1 MSLVNGVT
9 YLIRS
14 KLNGFV
20 LDIQGGSTAACTQII
35 SYPHNGECGTANQ
48 HWRFVP
54 VGSEGTYLIQSEL
67 NNFVIDITGSN
78 TAPVT
83 PVISYPSNGATGTSN
98 QQWELVPVPNEVN
111 TYLIRTKLNGFVLDI
126 EGGNQAAGAHIISYP
141 SNGAT
146 GTANQHW
153 ELIAVQQVPDV
164 HTEYLIRSK
173 LNGFVLDITGSNTA
187 PVTQII
193 SYPVNGASGTPNQ
206 HWHFVPVADKTYLI
220 QTALNN
226 FVVDITGSNVAPV
239 TPVISYPA
247 NGATGTSNQQWELIP
262 VPNELNTYLI
272 RTKLNGFVL
281 DIEGGNRAACARIIS
296 YPINGATGTANQH
309 WELIAVVIH
318 QPVVDPVPVPVE
330 PVPVPKPEP
339 TPVEPTPAP
348 KPVDP
353 TPVTP
358 PDDNKPDEGPQ
369 IDPNATPTATG
380 SVEITKLAYRG
391 LVKRTQSD
399 EFVEITNKGA
409 TAADLSDWKITSAW
423 SNKQFFIFPK
433 GTSLAAGHSFRVYTN
448 EVHPETGGFKFGSA
462 TAIWNDKGDEAK
474 LFDTTGKQ
482 VATMA
487 YGLNSIQGI
496 KTELGILPLNIVADP
511 AAINQQMALP
521 GKVTFTEAL
530 KQALNS
536 FLNDDVEHVNLIG
549 FIRDSAD
556 AFGLP
561 KEGDLG
567 NKDASIKLLRTW
579 LNSSESKLVLLSA
592 ITWDED
598 ANNTGTRVPEADE
611 TLENYWIFQ
620 LFLKEFSDC
629 YFWAFVERSGKK
641 AAYNYGAG

>member
-1 MSLVNGVT
+1 
-9 YLIRS
+9 
-14 KLNGFV
+14 
-20 LDIQGGSTAACTQII
+20 
-35 SYPHNGECGTANQ
+35 
-48 HWRFVP
+48 
-54 VGSEGTYLIQSEL
+54 
-67 NNFVIDITGSN
+67 VIN
-78 TAPVT
+78 
-83 PVISYPSNGATGTSN
+83 
-98 QQWELVPVPNEVN
+98 
-111 TYLIRTKLNGFVLDI
+111 K
-126 EGGNQAAGAHIISYP
+126 
-141 SNGAT
+141 
-146 GTANQHW
+146 
-153 ELIAVQQVPDV
+153 
-164 HTEYLIRSK
+164 
-173 LNGFVLDITGSNTA
+173 
-187 PVTQII
+187 
-193 SYPVNGASGTPNQ
+193 
-206 HWHFVPVADKTYLI
+206 
-220 QTALNN
+220 
-226 FVVDITGSNVAPV
+226 
-239 TPVISYPA
+239 PA
-247 NGATGTSNQQWELIP
+247 
-262 VPNELNTYLI
+262 
-272 RTKLNGFVL
+272 
-281 DIEGGNRAACARIIS
+281 
-296 YPINGATGTANQH
+296 
-309 WELIAVVIH
+309 
-318 QPVVDPVPVPVE
+318 VDPA
-330 PVPVPKPEP
+330 PVPKPEP

-399 EFVEITNKGA
+399 EFVEITNKGV

-423 SNKQFFIFPK
+423 SSKQFFVFPK
-433 GTSLAAGHSFRVYTN
+433 GTSLAAGRSFRVYTN

-474 LFDTTGKQ
+474 LFDATGKQ

-598 ANNTGTRVPEADE
+598 ANNTGTRVPEGDE
-611 TLENYWIFQ
+611 TLEHYWIFQ
-620 LFLKEFSDC
+620 LFLKEFNDC

>member
-1 MSLVNGVT
+1 MSLVNTNGIT

-20 LDIQGGSTAACTQII
+20 LDIQGGSTAACAQII

-48 HWRFVP
+48 HWRFLP

-78 TAPVT
+78 VAPVT

-98 QQWELVPVPNEVN
+98 QQWELIPVPNEVN
-111 TYLIRTKLNGFVLDI
+111 TFMIRTKLNGFVLDI
-126 EGGNQAAGAHIISYP
+126 EGGNQSAGARIISYP
-141 SNGAT
+141 ANGAT

-153 ELIAVQQVPDV
+153 EIVAVQQVPDV

-193 SYPVNGASGTPNQ
+193 SYPVNGANGTSNQ
-206 HWHFVPVADKTYLI
+206 HWHFVPVADKIYLI

-239 TPVISYPA
+239 TPVISYPS

-272 RTKLNGFVL
+272 KTKLNGFVL

-296 YPINGATGTANQH
+296 YPMNGATGTANQH
-309 WELIAVVIH
+309 WELIAVVINK
-318 QPVVDPVPVPVE
+318 PAETPKPVVVDPVPAVE
-330 PVPVPKPEP
+330 
-339 TPVEPTPAP
+339 
-348 KPVDP
+348 P

-358 PDDNKPDEGPQ
+358 PDDKKTDEGSQ

-380 SVEITKLAYRG
+380 SVEITKLAYKG
-391 LVKRTQSD
+391 QVKRTQSD
-399 EFVEITNKGA
+399 EFIEITNKGA

-423 SNKQFFIFPK
+423 SNKQFFVFPK
-433 GTSLAAGHSFRVYTN
+433 GTSLAAGHSLRVYTN

-474 LFDTTGKQ
+474 LFDATGKQ

-549 FIRDSAD
+549 FIRDTAD

-567 NKDASIKLLRTW
+567 NKEASIKLLRTW
-579 LNSSESKLVLLSA
+579 LNSSDSKLVLLSA
-592 ITWDED
+592 ITWGEE